1 MHQIEPVIPHSA
13 KQATEIQKR
22 NEQIKAADLQHKNKL
37 EKGAEASIAQRELV
51 KNQVDLLYQQNRL
64 LSENYDKLKEIY
76 DAQCQ
81 STIEA
86 KEDLRRSRIYN
97 AWMMAISVVSMLAA
111 VISLLVSVLLG

>member
-1 MHQIEPVIPHSA
+1 MWQTEPMAVNSA
-13 KQATEIQKR
+13 RAVFENAK
-22 NEQIKAADLQHKNKL
+22 IKAQRENEESQHKNKL

-51 KNQVDLLYQQNRL
+51 KNQVDLLYEQNQL

-97 AWMMAISVVSMLAA
+97 AWVMVVSVVSMLAA
-111 VISLLVSVLLG
+111 VASTVVDIV

>member
-1 MHQIEPVIPHSA
+1 MWQTESMAANSA
-13 KQATEIQKR
+13 RAVFENAK
-22 NEQIKAADLQHKNKL
+22 NEAQRENEESRYKSKL

-51 KNQVDLLYQQNRL
+51 KNQVDLLYEQNRL

-97 AWMMAISVVSMLAA
+97 AWMMVISVVSMLAA
-111 VISLLVSVLLG
+111 VASTVVDIV

>member
-1 MHQIEPVIPHSA
+1 MWQTEPMAVNSA
-13 KQATEIQKR
+13 RAVFENAK
-22 NEQIKAADLQHKNKL
+22 IKAQRENEESQHKNEL

-51 KNQVDLLYQQNRL
+51 KNQVDLLYEQNRL

-86 KEDLRRSRIYN
+86 KEDLHRSRIYN
-97 AWMMAISVVSMLAA
+97 AWMMVISVVSMLAA
-111 VISLLVSVLLG
+111 IVSVVISVE

>member
-1 MHQIEPVIPHSA
+1 MQQIEPVVPHSA
-13 KQATEIQKR
+13 KQVAEIQKR
-22 NEQIKAADLQHKNKL
+22 NEQIKAADLQHKSKL

-51 KNQVDLLYQQNRL
+51 KNQVDLLYEQNRL

-97 AWMMAISVVSMLAA
+97 AWMMVISVVSMLTAIVGV
-111 VISLLVSVLLG
+111 VISVK

>member
-1 MHQIEPVIPHSA
+1 MWQTESMAANSA
-13 KQATEIQKR
+13 RAVFENAK
-22 NEQIKAADLQHKNKL
+22 NEAQRENEESRYKSKL

-51 KNQVDLLYQQNRL
+51 KNQVDLLYEQNRL

-76 DAQCQ
+76 GAQCQ

-97 AWMMAISVVSMLAA
+97 AWMMVISVVSMLAA
-111 VISLLVSVLLG
+111 VASTVVDIV